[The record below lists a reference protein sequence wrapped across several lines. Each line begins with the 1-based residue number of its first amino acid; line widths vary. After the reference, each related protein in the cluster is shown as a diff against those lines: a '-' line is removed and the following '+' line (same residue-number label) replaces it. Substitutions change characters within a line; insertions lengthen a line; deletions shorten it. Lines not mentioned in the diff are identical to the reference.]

1 MMSKELTNNMEKVI
15 IKTLF
20 ESLYKV
26 NKITKKEY
34 KKLLTEI
41 DLILA

>member
-20 ESLYKV
+20 ESLYKI
-26 NKITKKEY
+26 NKKKKKEY